1 MRNVLFCVCAYVC
14 KRKREREEGRGA
26 EREGGGEGERR
37 GRGEIGERGREKERG
52 KRERGCVIFL
62 APQPHIRECV

>member
-1 MRNVLFCVCAYVC
+1 MYVHTCV
-14 KRKREREEGRGA
+14 RESGRERRGEER
-26 EREGGGEGERR
+26 REGGGEGERR